1 MAPFI
6 NLRLEVPGLCQTKVR
21 LTVNKDRLK
30 CILLGLTRFE
40 LKGLEKRFVQS
51 VETYLNQN
59 QLLTDQ
65 QESILEGLYR
75 EKIRFIK
82 TAILLKMVDLKSQ

>member
-1 MAPFI
+1 
-6 NLRLEVPGLCQTKVR
+6 
-21 LTVNKDRLK
+21 VNKDRLK

-75 EKIRFIK
+75 KEIRFIK